1 MLLDV
6 IAVVDIENVHVE
18 NHSEEVAKGLCAYGG
33 RRAVAG
39 VEEVPT
45 SVNIEYEK
53 YGVTR

>member
-6 IAVVDIENVHVE
+6 IVVVDIENVHVE

-39 VEEVPT
+39 VEKVPT
-45 SVNIEYEK
+45 SVNIECEK